1 MSFPHEIFPLVNIV
15 SMIHTNFPA
24 GLFFFM
30 PLRYNKEENKKVNHI
45 RNLEGLSRFGH
56 VSDEPAP

>member
-1 MSFPHEIFPLVNIV
+1 MREDGWLNLSVVPQHPPAPQ
-15 SMIHTNFPA
+15 NFPA

-30 PLRYNKEENKKVNHI
+30 PLRYNKEENRKVNHI

-56 VSDEPAP
+56 VSD